1 MWVEDFIL
9 QVKRAET
16 PFHAW
21 LKRQGKRVLTFRM
34 PIPRALDWLFLSI
47 SYLQWLRFEADE
59 RIAVALFRFPLLRAR
74 CARLGKRIQME
85 VVPSFNGPIKVYIG
99 DDVRLSG
106 HLTFS
111 GARIFPDPEI
121 RIGDR
126 TFIGHG
132 TTFSVA
138 KSVTVGSD
146 VLIAGGCW
154 ILDYSGHPLRPDLR
168 IAGQQVDPAD
178 VRPVRIG
185 DKAWLGKNVIVL
197 PGVTIGEGAVIGAAT
212 VVTRDVP
219 PGGICVGNPGRL
231 LPRTVY
237 EPSAKRKEHP

>member
-16 PFHAW
+16 PFYAR
-21 LKRQGKRVLTFRM
+21 LKRLGKRVLTFRL

-47 SYLQWLRFEADE
+47 SYLQWLRYETDE

-74 CARLGKRIQME
+74 CVQVGKRLQME
-85 VVPSFNGPIKVYIG
+85 VVPSFNGPTKVYLG

-111 GARIFPDPEI
+111 GARIFSEPEI

-126 TFIGHG
+126 TFIGHR
-132 TTFSVA
+132 TAFSVA

-146 VLIAGGCW
+146 VLIASGCW
-154 ILDYSGHPLRPDLR
+154 ILDYSGHPLHPDLR
-168 IAGQQVDPAD
+168 IAGEQVNPEE
-178 VRPVRIG
+178 VRPVRIE
-185 DKAWLGKNVIVL
+185 DKAWLGKDVIVL
-197 PGVTIGEGAVIGAAT
+197 PGVTIGEGAVIGAST
-212 VVTRDVP
+212 VVTKDVP

-237 EPSAKRKEHP
+237 EPSIKSKDRQ